1 MDGMWK
7 IAFNLDTARI
17 SNKVPIKKQPKELLK
32 QDNEEK
38 LNDWNGKAMYQ
49 QYLRQT
55 GDKDKINTWK
65 WLSKS
70 NMKEGTEVLICSAQE
85 QALRINYVK
94 FDIDKTAESLLCRIR
109 RVKNKTV

>member
-1 MDGMWK
+1 M
-7 IAFNLDTARI
+7 
-17 SNKVPIKKQPKELLK
+17 K

-38 LNDWNGKAMYQ
+38 LNGWNGKAMYQ

-85 QALRINYVK
+85 QALRMNYVK
-94 FDIDKTAESLLCRIR
+94 FDIDKTAESLLCRIC

>member
-1 MDGMWK
+1 MVCEK
-7 IAFNLDTARI
+7 LHLTLILLESATKYLL
-17 SNKVPIKKQPKELLK
+17 KKQPKELMK

-70 NMKEGTEVLICSAQE
+70 NMKESTEVLICSAQE
-85 QALRINYVK
+85 QALRMNYVK
-94 FDIDKTAESLLCRIR
+94 FDIDKTAESLLCRIC

>member
-1 MDGMWK
+1 M
-7 IAFNLDTARI
+7 
-17 SNKVPIKKQPKELLK
+17 K

-70 NMKEGTEVLICSAQE
+70 NMKEGTKVLICSAQE
-85 QALRINYVK
+85 QALRMNYVK
-94 FDIDKTAESLLCRIR
+94 FDIDKTAESLLCRIC

>member
-1 MDGMWK
+1 MVCEK
-7 IAFNLDTARI
+7 LHLTLILLESATKYLL
-17 SNKVPIKKQPKELLK
+17 KKQPKELMK

-85 QALRINYVK
+85 QALRMNYVK
-94 FDIDKTAESLLCRIR
+94 FDIDKTAESLLCRIC

>member
-1 MDGMWK
+1 MVCEK
-7 IAFNLDTARI
+7 LHLTLILLESATKYLL
-17 SNKVPIKKQPKELLK
+17 KKQPKELMK

-38 LNDWNGKAMYQ
+38 LSDWNGKAMYQ

-85 QALRINYVK
+85 QALRMNYVK
-94 FDIDKTAESLLCRIR
+94 FDIDKTAESLLCRIC